1 MSARNF
7 VIRGAAP
14 QEAALRVLIVPH
26 AGAGAASGL
35 AFARHAP
42 ADWLVATA
50 RLPGRESRV
59 REDVP
64 ELPGLVADVVAT
76 LRALPGTAPLIV
88 VGVCSGAV
96 IGLEAVR
103 AVQRED
109 GGRAAGPDAGRVA
122 GPDAGPDAGRV
133 AGPVAGLVAVSQWA
147 VTERPDPARPSLRDT
162 DEPARV
168 LEILEGFGGVPVSLR
183 ANAEMLGLVLPA
195 IAADMRAVED
205 YVSGPD
211 PLLACPLLT
220 VFGDGDELCPDER
233 TADWSLFSEDVRSV
247 LVPGGHMLLA
257 EDPGVLVDALAGSLD
272 HFTAVRR

>member
-35 AFARHAP
+35 AFAHHAP

-50 RLPGRESRV
+50 RMPGRESRV

-64 ELPGLVADVVAT
+64 ELPGLVDDIAAT

-88 VGVCSGAV
+88 VGVCSGAI

-103 AVQRED
+103 ALQREA
-109 GGRAAGPDAGRVA
+109 GERAAA
-122 GPDAGPDAGRV
+122 
-133 AGPVAGLVAVSQWA
+133 PVAGLVAVSQWA
-147 VTERPDPARPSLRDT
+147 VTEQPDPGRPSLRDT

-168 LEILEGFGGVPVSLR
+168 LEILEEFGGVPAALS
-183 ANAEMLGLVLPA
+183 ANAEMLELVLPA
-195 IAADMRAVED
+195 IVADMRAVED
-205 YVSGPD
+205 YLSGPD

-257 EDPGVLVDALAGSLD
+257 EDPAALVDALADSLD